1 MDLQKQLQKS
11 KNTKENKKYAQL
23 IESELSDLEEK
34 FENMSENEKII
45 EHPD

>member
-1 MDLQKQLQKS
+1 MDLQRQLQKS

-34 FENMSENEKII
+34 IENMSENEKII